1 MSLTG
6 LSRELPSVRS
16 PLWILV
22 VMPCRSHPSQTC
34 YKKRYPHE
42 WGLRGRCSIR
52 YTETPCKMA
61 SPHVGNPAGRA
72 APPWTPRAILPWRVG
87 PKVHP
92 GTGILHVCHA
102 APLAFFGAATGFMAG
117 VYLNRAER
125 LHQLLLEQEQSTA
138 PFEAVKALSAMP
150 SHHLLNANMIIGSD

>member
-72 APPWTPRAILPWRVG
+72 APPGHLVPSFPGEWDLKSILALGYSMFVMRLRWRSLARRRGSWPEYISTEPKGSINFCWSRSRVRPPLRRSRHSAPCLPIICSTP
-87 PKVHP
+87 
-92 GTGILHVCHA
+92 T
-102 APLAFFGAATGFMAG
+102 
-117 VYLNRAER
+117 
-125 LHQLLLEQEQSTA
+125 
-138 PFEAVKALSAMP
+138 
-150 SHHLLNANMIIGSD
+150 